1 MLGFAALTPT
11 YLEHAARMRFG
22 GGIKVV
28 GENHAEAPLRRVLA
42 GGAMHAASGSM
53 GNSAGC
59 PIIRDSALESLMLEK
74 VVDL

>member
-28 GENHAEAPLRRVLA
+28 GENHAGAPLSRVLA
-42 GGAMHAASGSM
+42 GGAMHAAPAQLDGELCGVSDHPG
-53 GNSAGC
+53 
-59 PIIRDSALESLMLEK
+59 
-74 VVDL
+74 